1 MPDTSSLS
9 DGAVRIRRVL
19 RRQYARLQEKGAE
32 VLAAAVDVTQE
43 DQLKTLFRTI
53 ADTMPPLRG
62 IMHAAMVLDDGLIQH
77 LEADRLARVMGP
89 KAVGAWHLHK
99 LTETLPLDFFVMYSS
114 VASLVGNPGQGSYV
128 AANTFLDALAHHR
141 RALGLAATSI
151 NWGVL
156 ADVGVASRDATL
168 LQHLERVGMK
178 GVSPLQALTALGR
191 VLRTKPVQVGVM
203 HLDWQRWGQTNPMA
217 AHSPRFSRLMEASAA
232 SGADDPVVQLLMT
245 MTAEERETEMTVL
258 LAEEIAQVLRM
269 PPAKLDVHQPLSRLG
284 VDSLITVELQIA
296 IQSRFRTEI
305 STLELMKGV
314 GVAQLAQ
321 QILIKMNIPGT
332 AAPTAAPT
340 AVPTAPTATPT
351 AKVLE
356 KETV

>member
-1 MPDTSSLS
+1 
-9 DGAVRIRRVL
+9 
-19 RRQYARLQEKGAE
+19 
-32 VLAAAVDVTQE
+32 
-43 DQLKTLFRTI
+43 
-53 ADTMPPLRG
+53 
-62 IMHAAMVLDDGLIQH
+62 
-77 LEADRLARVMGP
+77 
-89 KAVGAWHLHK
+89 
-99 LTETLPLDFFVMYSS
+99 MYSS

-178 GVSPLQALTALGR
+178 SLSPRQAFTVLGR
-191 VLRTKPVQVGVM
+191 VLRTNPVQVGVM
-203 HLDWQRWGQTNPMA
+203 ELDWQRWGQTNPVA
-217 AHSPRFSRLMEASAA
+217 AHSPRFARLMQAPAA
-232 SGADDPVVQLLMT
+232 GRGEDDPFIQLLMT
-245 MTAEERETEMTVL
+245 MTPEERETEMTVL

-269 PPAKLDVHQPLSRLG
+269 PPAQLDVHQPLSRLG

-305 STLELMKGV
+305 STLELMKGG

-321 QILIKMNIPGT
+321 HILTKMNIP
-332 AAPTAAPT
+332 AAGAQIAP
-340 AVPTAPTATPT
+340 ANAPAGNI
-351 AKVLE
+351 LE
-356 KETV
+356 EVV